1 MFANWIRPGS
11 LAMRPRPICAS
22 SITWIVD
29 SRPLHSR
36 KNPSMIPRSSTRNR
50 NALAGSAL
58 TAIAIDPPPQL
69 SCLGELRAA
78 LPQTDTHDDEF
89 GGVSQA
95 HADLDRQAAERHLI
109 WWVKRVVDTD
119 VERFA
124 RRRAEQC
131 AIAPH

>member
-11 LAMRPRPICAS
+11 LAMRPRPVCAS
-22 SITWIVD
+22 SISGIVD
-29 SRPLHSR
+29 WRPLHSR
-36 KNPSMIPRSSTRNR
+36 KTPSMIPRSSTRNR

-89 GGVSQA
+89 GGVSRA
-95 HADLDRQAAERHLI
+95 LAELDRQAAVRQPFG
-109 WWVKRVVDTD
+109 RVQRV
-119 VERFA
+119 FG
-124 RRRAEQC
+124 
-131 AIAPH
+131 P